1 MSVGNVKQ
9 RKDDEMQMKLWM
21 KAAIAAAVYFV
32 TFGLIWLMMAWM
44 GASVLKFMFS
54 EGFWV
59 KFMMQFCVL
68 FSGAGI
74 GLLTLLLFCT
84 VCVGSYFFHGN
95 NLEKAVGVGFA
106 CLYST
111 AFVYVALQMHDLFLA
126 AVTCWW
132 QGVLS
137 TCASATW
144 FVDSVIMIPLCWLFA
159 ISSPFIAF
167 FSPKIKVAIERFVKD
182 GKQEKKSEE
191 EGLVSAEE
199 FFGEESK

>member
-1 MSVGNVKQ
+1 
-9 RKDDEMQMKLWM
+9 MKLWM
-21 KAAIAAAVYFV
+21 KTAIAAAVYFV
-32 TFGLIWLMMAWM
+32 TFGLIWLMLTWM
-44 GASVLKFMFS
+44 GASVLKFMTS
-54 EGFWV
+54 ESFWA
-59 KFMMQFCVL
+59 KFAMLFCIAFL
-68 FSGAGI
+68 GKGI
-74 GLLTLLLFCT
+74 GLLALLLFYV

-111 AFVYVALQMHDLFLA
+111 AFAYVALQMHDLFLA

-144 FVDSVIMIPLCWLFA
+144 YVASVIMIPLCWLFA

-167 FSPKIKVAIERFVKD
+167 FSPKIKTAIERFAK
-182 GKQEKKSEE
+182 
-191 EGLVSAEE
+191 
-199 FFGEESK
+199 